1 LATIQDSRDTL
12 SSMLSTGLA
21 LGSGITGAAL
31 NFTGAALNLAQS
43 AVRRAGTPQSTF
55 QQVQRDGT
63 EFLHQL
69 VQFLTA
75 TGAAP
80 KVKGTVS

>member
-12 SSMLSTGLA
+12 SSVLSTGLA

-55 QQVQRDGT
+55 QQVQNRIFSSVGP
-63 EFLHQL
+63 FFNRHWR
-69 VQFLTA
+69 
-75 TGAAP
+75 
-80 KVKGTVS
+80 SI